1 MAKTARARAAAPRRR
16 KRAGAGGDD
25 GTLGRRVAALRRARG
40 LTLRALSERSGISE
54 SMLSRLE
61 NRHAMINAHSLL
73 RLAAALEVDIAALFQ
88 DGAAE
93 TIRTGRRTV
102 TRSGAGVHRRTS
114 RFRFELLCADLAG
127 KKMVPSINRIAATTL
142 AEVGGLRAHPGEE
155 FIFVLAGPVV
165 IHTECYAPMA
175 LAAGDSVYIDSTMA
189 HAYTRGAK
197 ADEAIILVVATRGA
211 AETTPAVGA
220 VPLAGPRRAATRP
233 LRKPRRP
240 PQ

>member
-1 MAKTARARAAAPRRR
+1 MR
-16 KRAGAGGDD
+16 AGGDD

-40 LTLRALSERSGISE
+40 FTLRALSERSGISE

-73 RLAAALEVDIAALFQ
+73 RLAAALEVDIAALFH
-88 DGAAE
+88 DGAGE

-102 TRSGAGVHRRTS
+102 TRSGMGVHRRTG

-142 AEVGGLRAHPGEE
+142 ADVGGLRAHPGEE

-165 IHTECYAPMA
+165 IHTECYAPMT
-175 LAAGDSVYIDSTMA
+175 LASGDSVYIDSTMA
-189 HAYTRGAK
+189 HAYTRGVK
-197 ADEAIILVVATRGA
+197 GDEAIILVVASSSSVEA
-211 AETTPAVGA
+211 ASP
-220 VPLAGPRRAATRP
+220 AGPGRPPRRT
-233 LRKPRRP
+233 KRRP

>member
-1 MAKTARARAAAPRRR
+1 MAKSARVKPAAARRKTRRAAA
-16 KRAGAGGDD
+16 AGGDD
-25 GTLGRRVAALRRARG
+25 GTLGRRVASLRRARG
-40 LTLRALSERSGISE
+40 LTLRTLSARSGISE

-88 DGAAE
+88 DGSAE

-102 TRSGAGVHRRTS
+102 TRSGAGVHRRTD

-142 AEVGGLRAHPGEE
+142 ADVGGLRAHPGEE

-165 IHTECYAPMA
+165 IHTEFYEPMT
-175 LAAGDSVYIDSTMA
+175 LDAGDSLYIDSTMA
-189 HAYTRGAK
+189 HAYTRGDAG
-197 ADEAIILVVATRGA
+197 DEAIILVVATRGA
-211 AETTPAVGA
+211 GEPDA
-220 VPLAGPRRAATRP
+220 VPSVADRS
-233 LRKPRRP
+233 LRKARP
-240 PQ
+240 KAQ